1 MAKSGNQLFRQKT
14 LDQMTSPDQLTD
26 YLKVTNPGVWAVL
39 IAVVLLLLGLLAWAC
54 VGTLKTTADA
64 KVVVKDDS
72 AAIMLE
78 SPYVINQGMTVTILS
93 QEYSVESTAA
103 DEYGRTVGVANV
115 DLPNGAYDGTVVVD
129 ETHAIDF
136 LLQSS

>member
-1 MAKSGNQLFRQKT
+1 MAKSGNQLFRQKA

-26 YLKVTNPGVWAVL
+26 CLKVTNPGVWAVL

-93 QEYSVESTAA
+93 QEYPVESTAA